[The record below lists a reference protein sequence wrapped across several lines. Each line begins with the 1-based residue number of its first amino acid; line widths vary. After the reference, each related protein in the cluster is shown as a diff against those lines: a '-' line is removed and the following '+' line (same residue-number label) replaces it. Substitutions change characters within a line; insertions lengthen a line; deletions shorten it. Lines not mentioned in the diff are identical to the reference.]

1 LIGAS
6 ILCLPAFAQVPL
18 PPGHWAA
25 GELDTMA
32 RRGLVAGYP
41 AGPLAAPAD
50 MTRHEAA
57 AQVMRA
63 VRGVAAAFQQAGV
76 ALEQPA
82 EGASPPQVRMEDLAR
97 LEKLIAE
104 FRTELVSLGTDV
116 AHLSRAVSDLRKQ
129 LEATQKQVQS
139 VADEQKK
146 HRLSGYVQFRW
157 AYDQAEDP
165 QSKFSLRRARLRMS
179 GPLGANAYAVELGAD
194 DGSSIGLKDAYVSRP
209 VKGWQLRGG
218 QFRLPFGIETAQDA
232 TEWLAPERSAV
243 TDRLFPGQRDRGIAL
258 FSPLG
263 PLQGALAVVNGTGI
277 EAGEIDNR
285 KDVVARVWHAGR
297 RASAGISGYLG
308 RWTGLRKTR
317 LGLDLRWTQSRGAV
331 QGEYI
336 RGHGEYQTGGPTPA
350 VGLRP
355 AGGPLLDTDV
365 QGWYAQLEWGLKGRP
380 GGILFARRDAYDP
393 NRDTPGDMF
402 TRTMLGWAWQPDPAT
417 RLTAAAE
424 RKNDPANG
432 GHNNAF
438 TLQWQLV
445 Y

>member
-1 LIGAS
+1 MTRAIACLLGAI

-25 GELDTMA
+25 GELDGMA
-32 RRGLVAGYP
+32 RRGLVVGYP

-57 AQVMRA
+57 ALVMRA
-63 VRGVAAAFQQAGV
+63 VRGVAAAFQQAGA

-129 LEATQKQVQS
+129 LQATQKQVLS
-139 VADEQKK
+139 VADEQKR
-146 HRLSGYVQFRW
+146 HRLSGYVQFRLT
-157 AYDQAEDP
+157 YDQAEDAR
-165 QSKFSLRRARLRMS
+165 SEFSLRRARLRMS
-179 GPLGANAYAVELGAD
+179 GLLGANAYAVELGAD
-194 DGSSIGLKDAYVSRP
+194 DSSSIDLKDAYVSRL

-263 PLQGALAVVNGTGI
+263 PLQGALAVVNGSGI
-277 EAGEIDNR
+277 EGGEIDNR

-317 LGLDLRWTQSRGAV
+317 LGLDLRFTHGRGAV
-331 QGEYI
+331 QGEYV
-336 RGHGEYQTGGPTPA
+336 RGHGEYQI
-350 VGLRP
+350 
-355 AGGPLLDTDV
+355 GGPLLDTDV
-365 QGWYAQLEWGLKGRP
+365 EGWYAQLEWGLQGRP

-393 NRDTPGDMF
+393 DRDMPGDML

-424 RKNDPANG
+424 RKNDPTNG
-432 GHNNAF
+432 GDTNAF